1 MPLYPVNLNIADRP
15 CLVVGGGAIAARK
28 VGSLLFCGARV
39 RVVSP
44 EAGEDIRQLALTGE
58 IEWQQRTYRTGD
70 LEGIFLAIAA
80 TDRPEVQR
88 QISDEAAGLPVLL
101 NSVDDPEAC
110 DFQVPSQL
118 RRGDLLITVST
129 GGASPAFS
137 KQIKDRLEAEFGWEY
152 GAVVTL
158 LARLREMVVGN
169 CRDTEAHARLFRDV
183 LALDIVEFVRKA
195 EWQGLTS
202 ALREIL
208 PAHLDPRAVV
218 QECIAVVEM
227 RNR

>member
-1 MPLYPVNLNIADRP
+1 MPLYPVNLKITDRP

-44 EAGEDIRQLALTGE
+44 EAGEDIRQLALAGK
-58 IEWQQRTYRTGD
+58 IVWQQRAYRTGD
-70 LEGIFLAIAA
+70 LDGVFLAIAA
-80 TDRPEVQR
+80 TDRPDVQR
-88 QISDEAAGLPVLL
+88 QISDEASGLPTLL
-101 NSVDDPEAC
+101 NSVDDPDVC

-118 RRGDLLITVST
+118 RRGELLITVST

-137 KQIKDRLEAEFGWEY
+137 KQIRDQLETEFGWEY
-152 GAVVTL
+152 GAAVIL

-169 CRDTEAHARLFRDV
+169 CRDSEAHAKLFRDV
-183 LALDIVEFVRKA
+183 LALDIVELVRKA
-195 EWQGLTS
+195 EWQGLTN
-202 ALREIL
+202 ALRDIL
-208 PAHLDPRAVV
+208 PAHLDSDAVV
-218 QECIAVVEM
+218 QECIAVVEK

>member
-1 MPLYPVNLNIADRP
+1 MPLYPVNLKITDRP
-15 CLVVGGGAIAARK
+15 CLVVGGGTIAARK

-44 EAGEDIRQLALTGE
+44 EAGEDIRQLASVGK
-58 IEWQQRTYRTGD
+58 IEWQQRAYRTGD
-70 LEGIFLAIAA
+70 LDGVFLAIAA

-88 QISDEAAGLPVLL
+88 QISDEAARLPTLL
-101 NSVDDPEAC
+101 NSVDDPDVC

-118 RRGDLLITVST
+118 RRGELLITVST

-137 KQIKDRLEAEFGWEY
+137 KQIRDQLETEFGWEY
-152 GAVVTL
+152 GAAVTL
-158 LARLREMVVGN
+158 LARLREMVVGS
-169 CRDTEAHARLFRDV
+169 CRDSEAHARLFRDV

-195 EWQGLTS
+195 EWQGLTN

-208 PAHLDPRAVV
+208 PAHLDSEAVV
-218 QECIAVVEM
+218 QECIAVVEK